1 MGELQTWRW
10 TRKEQEELAARP
22 RTKQDAASKQTK
34 STKQANDGTKRTM
47 LLPPLGNNVDSPIC
61 KPRVVESASPR
72 SQSLSPVL
80 IVICASRPILHP
92 PVSSF
97 QTGSSSTMTSSS
109 EETACCSN
117 HAVHSAALV
126 LDSLVSKIHFLI
138 CRLCAHHC
146 FVSCLSAVS
155 PSLVK
160 PTRPTCSTH
169 CTECSNTT
177 RSKFVS

>member
-1 MGELQTWRW
+1 M
-10 TRKEQEELAARP
+10 
-22 RTKQDAASKQTK
+22 S
-34 STKQANDGTKRTM
+34 
-47 LLPPLGNNVDSPIC
+47 LPPLGNNVDSPIC

-126 LDSLVSKIHFLI
+126 LGVQDPLLDLPPLCSSLFCFLLVCSLPLSCEAYSVNLLNQLHRMFKQNTKQI
-138 CRLCAHHC
+138 CLLKGRFRANCALHAPTTHNDQSHLLHMSRRL
-146 FVSCLSAVS
+146 STDTRNLLS
-155 PSLVK
+155 
-160 PTRPTCSTH
+160 
-169 CTECSNTT
+169 TT
-177 RSKFVS
+177 WPFHP

>member
-1 MGELQTWRW
+1 
-10 TRKEQEELAARP
+10 
-22 RTKQDAASKQTK
+22 
-34 STKQANDGTKRTM
+34 M

-126 LDSLVSKIHFLI
+126 LGVQDPLLDLPPLCSSLFCFLLVCSLPLSCEAYSVNSLNQLHRMFKQNTKQI
-138 CRLCAHHC
+138 CLLKGRFRANCALH
-146 FVSCLSAVS
+146 A
-155 PSLVK
+155 
-160 PTRPTCSTH
+160 PTTH
-169 CTECSNTT
+169 ND
-177 RSKFVS
+177 